1 MRYDAR
7 KAGISPNCRLRD
19 SKLEWRL
26 ILRTSVYIVEK
37 GTEGGTQM
45 GGTARTQEKRR
56 VFVAATA
63 VGALLA
69 CTSVK
74 MVQREGCWVKQTSRT
89 LGGTSEELGFCTK
102 PPPEWAQD
110 RLARLVQEC
119 MAQADYRWENR
130 ALASWS
136 RNQPIPPPESDE
148 SIAKTCMSQAS
159 AALGLEAENG
169 ALKSRL
175 ADLNQD
181 RDSLRE
187 VTDKDREYLQQSG
200 DKMVT
205 ALGEA
210 AKKPAP
216 NATATATSTGTAKTE
231 SDLRSAQQPGQGA
244 PLVIAPGTAMAPAAV
259 APAAPCMTRAGTPH
273 RMAAGKKPACQ
284 PAPAEEKATTPEKT
298 LPHPETVMR

>member
-1 MRYDAR
+1 MR
-7 KAGISPNCRLRD
+7 LF
-19 SKLEWRL
+19 
-26 ILRTSVYIVEK
+26 LRTSVYIVGK
-37 GTEGGTQM
+37 RTEGGIAM
-45 GGTARTQEKRR
+45 GGMVKVRGKRR
-56 VFVAATA
+56 VLVAVAAS
-63 VGALLA
+63 GALMA

-136 RNQPIPPPESDE
+136 RNEPIPPPESDE
-148 SIAKTCMSQAS
+148 SIAKTCMGQAA

-181 RDSLRE
+181 RDALRQ

-244 PLVIAPGTAMAPAAV
+244 PLVIAPGTAMAPGAAL
-259 APAAPCMTRAGTPH
+259 APAPCARRAANSH
-273 RMAAGKKPACQ
+273 KAAGKKPACE
-284 PAPAEEKATTPEKT
+284 PAPANEKT
-298 LPHPETVMR
+298 APQEKPAPHPETVMR